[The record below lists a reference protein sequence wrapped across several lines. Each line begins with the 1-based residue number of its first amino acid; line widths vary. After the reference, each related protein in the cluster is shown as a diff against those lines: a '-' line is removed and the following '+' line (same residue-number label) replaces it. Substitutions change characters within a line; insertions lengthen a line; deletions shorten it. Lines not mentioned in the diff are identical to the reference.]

1 MISILLLI
9 FVKFL
14 EEIKKRFLLFLSV
27 LYKVGK
33 NGKNDL
39 KDGRK
44 SKEENR
50 MEASKTKQ
58 IITLKNLPSN
68 LVEEAIVVL
77 KTNKKI
83 KNLEYTK
90 KNTKEKDEKKEPE
103 DFYLIKEAE
112 MIVNEYIKE
121 IEKKDYNLF
130 SKQSKL
136 EKKCKKL
143 RYMNI
148 GLLLFSVISL
158 LIHFI

>member
-1 MISILLLI
+1 
-9 FVKFL
+9 
-14 EEIKKRFLLFLSV
+14 
-27 LYKVGK
+27 
-33 NGKNDL
+33 
-39 KDGRK
+39 
-44 SKEENR
+44 